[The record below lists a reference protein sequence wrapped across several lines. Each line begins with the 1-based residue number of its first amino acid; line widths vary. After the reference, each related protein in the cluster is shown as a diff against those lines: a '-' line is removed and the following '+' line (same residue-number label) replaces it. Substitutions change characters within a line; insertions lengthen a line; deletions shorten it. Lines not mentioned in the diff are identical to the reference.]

1 MRTNALNVDSRHHHH
16 HRTLRLL
23 LLVACVFVA
32 AVPRAYAQDPSV
44 RDVLS
49 FLVTNQ
55 QVQTGDFVKDRAAA
69 EATRDTIARALLVEL
84 ATLPISTSSGG
95 FTYRLNPAL
104 GTIERVS
111 QTFGPF
117 FVDRAV
123 TAGRRQSSVG
133 MTFRRSSFD
142 TLDGRDLDDGTFVTT
157 ANRFRTDP
165 GPFDVEA
172 LTLNVSTS
180 TLTFV
185 GNYGVT
191 DSLDIGAAVPVVT
204 LQLDGERI
212 NTYNGE
218 SFVQA
223 RGTSNVTGL
232 ADIAIRAK
240 YHFYKAGPQG
250 VAAGVEVR
258 LPTGSVEDIRGAGDA
273 GVKLSAVGS
282 LGQGNVESHLNVSF
296 TEGGISRE
304 LGLAGAVVWAAHPR
318 LTLSGEVLARRV
330 QALGRIRDVVE
341 PHPSLNNIDTL
352 RLVAAGENAT
362 TQFAA
367 VGAKWNAAGSLLLS
381 THLLIPFSDRGFRPG
396 VTAMIA
402 LDYALAR

>member
-1 MRTNALNVDSRHHHH
+1 MRVML
-16 HRTLRLL
+16 
-23 LLVACVFVA
+23 A
-32 AVPRAYAQDPSV
+32 AVALILVIVAPGAHAQEPTV

-95 FTYRLNPAL
+95 FTYRLNSTL
-104 GTIERVS
+104 GTMERVS

-123 TAGRRQSSVG
+123 TAGRRQSSLG
-133 MTFRRSSFD
+133 ISYRYSSFGS
-142 TLDGRDLDDGTFVTT
+142 LDGRDLEDGTFITT
-157 ANRFRTDP
+157 ANRFRSDP

-172 LTLNVSTS
+172 LALQVSTS
-180 TLTFV
+180 TVTLF

-191 DSLDIGAAVPVVT
+191 DRLDIGAAVPFVT
-204 LQLDGERI
+204 LRLDGERT
-212 NTYNGE
+212 NTYNGT

-232 ADIAIRAK
+232 ADIAVRAK
-240 YHFYKAGPQG
+240 FHVYEKGPQG
-250 VAAGVEVR
+250 VAAGVELR
-258 LPTGSVEDIRGAGDA
+258 LPTGSADDIHGAGA
-273 GVKLSAVGS
+273 AAVKLSAVGS
-282 LGQGNVESHLNVSF
+282 VGRGNLESHVNLSW

-304 LGLAGAVVWAAHPR
+304 VGFAGAVVWAANAR
-318 LTLSGEVLARRV
+318 LSISGEVLARRI
-330 QALGRIRDVVE
+330 QTLGRIQDVIE
-341 PHPSLNNIDTL
+341 PHPTLNNVDTL
-352 RLVAAGENAT
+352 RLVAVGENAT
-362 TQFAA
+362 TRFAV
-367 VGAKWNAAGSLLLS
+367 VGAKWNVGRTLLLS
-381 THLLIPFSDRGFRPG
+381 THVLLPFSDTGFRQGLTP
-396 VTAMIA
+396 MIS